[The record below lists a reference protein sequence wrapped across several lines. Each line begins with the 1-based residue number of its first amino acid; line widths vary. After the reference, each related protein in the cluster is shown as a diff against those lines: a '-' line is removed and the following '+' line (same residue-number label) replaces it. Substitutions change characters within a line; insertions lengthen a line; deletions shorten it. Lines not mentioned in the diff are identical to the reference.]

1 MKRRNILAYALSL
14 TALTAVSTAAT
25 AMPRQDV
32 IVVEP
37 LFEYPVAPDDIEG
50 LTPKSEWLLEHFW
63 DAFDLKKDRQTVDQ
77 NALNDAFSV
86 YVAPMRFAD
95 ADKTDASVTRLIQ
108 SISKNPALTL
118 QFAKAAEEA
127 LYGPR
132 AEIWNGDILLRFVD
146 NMLACKG
153 VRKER
158 KARYER
164 LRTLLGN
171 TRRGSVPPEFD
182 YTTPEGK
189 ISHYSPNGV
198 ITVIEFGDPDCD
210 DCRHAKLKMDTDI
223 RFSSLVDRGKV
234 NVLFINVDPAE
245 GWQSKLSG
253 YPAKWYVGASDEV
266 GDLYDLRETPSIYVI
281 DREGRVAAKNVDV
294 NTAMQIA
301 SAAAEQ

>member
-14 TALTAVSTAAT
+14 TALTTIPTDAT
-25 AMPRQDV
+25 AMPQQDV

-95 ADKTDASVTRLIQ
+95 AEKTDASVTSLIQ

-132 AEIWNGDILLRFVD
+132 AEYWNDDIFLRFID
-146 NMLACKG
+146 NVLACKG

-164 LRTLLGN
+164 LRTLVGN

-210 DCRHAKLKMDTDI
+210 DCRMARLKMETNVA
-223 RFSSLVDRGKV
+223 FSRLVEKGKV
-234 NVLFINVDPAE
+234 NVLFINPDPDE
-245 GWQSKLSG
+245 GWQEKLKA
-253 YPAKWYVGASDEV
+253 YPSAWHAGASDDV
-266 GDLYDLRETPSIYVI
+266 SDLYDLRVTPSIYVI
-281 DREGRVAAKNVDV
+281 DREGKVAAKNIPVT
-294 NTAMQIA
+294 TAMEMA
-301 SAAAEQ
+301 VAAAE

>member
-1 MKRRNILAYALSL
+1 MAALAALSTGAYAQ
-14 TALTAVSTAAT
+14 
-25 AMPRQDV
+25 QDV
-32 IVVEP
+32 IVVQP
-37 LFEYPVAPDDIEG
+37 LFEYPTAPDEIEG

-63 DAFDLKKDRQTVDQ
+63 DSMDLRNKETVDQ

-86 YVAPMRFAD
+86 YVAPMRFASPE
-95 ADKTDASVTRLIQ
+95 KTDASITALLQ

-132 AEIWNGDILLRFVD
+132 AYYWNDEIFLKFVD
-146 NMLACKG
+146 NVLANKSIK
-153 VRKER
+153 KER

-164 LRTLLGN
+164 LRRIISNTL
-171 TRRGSVPPEFD
+171 RGTVPPEFD

-189 ISHYSPNGV
+189 KSHYHPNGV

-223 RFSSLVDRGKV
+223 RFSSLVDKGRV
-234 NVLFINVDPAE
+234 NVLFINVDPDD
-245 GWQSKLSG
+245 GWQQKLKD

-266 GDLYDLRETPSIYVI
+266 GDLYDLRDTPSIYVI
-281 DREGRVAAKNVDV
+281 DREGRVAAKNIDV
-294 NTAMQIA
+294 QTAMQIA
-301 SAAAEQ
+301 TAAAEQ

>member
-1 MKRRNILAYALSL
+1 M
-14 TALTAVSTAAT
+14 
-25 AMPRQDV
+25 
-32 IVVEP
+32 
-37 LFEYPVAPDDIEG
+37 
-50 LTPKSEWLLEHFW
+50 
-63 DAFDLKKDRQTVDQ
+63 
-77 NALNDAFSV
+77 
-86 YVAPMRFAD
+86 
-95 ADKTDASVTRLIQ
+95 TRLIQ

-132 AEIWNGDILLRFVD
+132 AEFWNDDIFLRFVD

-234 NVLFINVDPAE
+234 NVLFIRASSAGIPP
-245 GWQSKLSG
+245 SG
-253 YPAKWYVGASDEV
+253 MSARRTRWATSTTCA
-266 GDLYDLRETPSIYVI
+266 RRRRSTSSTA
-281 DREGRVAAKNVDV
+281 RAAWPPR
-294 NTAMQIA
+294 T
-301 SAAAEQ
+301 STSTRPCR